1 MDRARQGNRDSERQT
16 SCASSHVTVLASD
29 CKYMDQ
35 RSKEGVREATKGGVL
50 REVVGRMTEQSGRG
64 NSGAN
69 MFGLEGGQERRAG
82 LSSECGCPELPKM
95 CVKTACGSL
104 LFCKPIKNI

>member
-29 CKYMDQ
+29 CKYMDLGGSKQGQ
-35 RSKEGVREATKGGVL
+35 RSKEGVREATKGGAL

-64 NSGAN
+64 NSGE
-69 MFGLEGGQERRAG
+69 EGRA
-82 LSSECGCPELPKM
+82 EQ
-95 CVKTACGSL
+95 
-104 LFCKPIKNI
+104 